1 MLINSPRAQASGTVS
16 CVKAHLCS
24 LTELLSLPLCLCLQS
39 CIISGESGAGKTEA
53 SNILVHHFMRLGK
66 AESRSLEDKILQVN
80 PLMEAFG
87 NARTVI
93 NGNSSRFGKY
103 LELYFSPSG
112 HIQGGNNCI
121 RMMHNCIGMMHFQS
135 MYVCVLSGFY
145 LQVQL

>member
-1 MLINSPRAQASGTVS
+1 MFTDSIVIP
-16 CVKAHLCS
+16 
-24 LTELLSLPLCLCLQS
+24 LSFCLHSQS

-112 HIQGGNNCI
+112 HIQGG
-121 RMMHNCIGMMHFQS
+121 RYCIGMTHMFRGFTVNAVYQC
-135 MYVCVLSGFY
+135 VCVLSGFY
-145 LQVQL
+145 FANSNCESTPNMRCTNM

>member
-1 MLINSPRAQASGTVS
+1 MVLSYVFWLKLIMFTDSLVMFLSMLL
-16 CVKAHLCS
+16 H
-24 LTELLSLPLCLCLQS
+24 LQS

-66 AESRSLEDKILQVN
+66 AESRSLENKILQVN
-80 PLMEAFG
+80 PLVEAFG

-112 HIQGGNNCI
+112 HIQGGNN
-121 RMMHNCIGMMHFQS
+121 RAE
-135 MYVCVLSGFY
+135 MYPSRGL
-145 LQVQL
+145 L

>member
-1 MLINSPRAQASGTVS
+1 
-16 CVKAHLCS
+16 
-24 LTELLSLPLCLCLQS
+24 
-39 CIISGESGAGKTEA
+39 
-53 SNILVHHFMRLGK
+53 MRLGK

-112 HIQGGNNCI
+112 HIQGG
-121 RMMHNCIGMMHFQS
+121 RYCIGMTHIFRGMTHMFRGMTHMFRGMTHMFRGMTHMFRGMTHMFRGMTHMFRGLTVNAVYQC
-135 MYVCVLSGFY
+135 VCVLSALYFANAIVNL
-145 LQVQL
+145 LQT

>member
-1 MLINSPRAQASGTVS
+1 MCRSSFVFPESIVIPA
-16 CVKAHLCS
+16 
-24 LTELLSLPLCLCLQS
+24 PLCLPSQS

-112 HIQGGNNCI
+112 HIQGGSN
-121 RMMHNCIGMMHFQS
+121 RLGMMHLQRVCCECPCIS
-135 MYVCVLSGFY
+135 ICVLSGFY
-145 LQVQL
+145 LLTPIVNLLISEVH